1 MTALPSLIHRSFRKI
16 LYSSSVSE
24 NRCAQKKCEKCYRY
38 EKFHFIF
45 IFLSTMRIIKTF
57 VCIFKFAQ
65 QQFNDFSRKRESPM
79 FLVRLP
85 TFLDDIMWSEVN
97 NLYRLNQNLVIDRC
111 HSNPGKLVKNK
122 FTGLM
127 AHLFILIQVYWQL
140 T

>member
-1 MTALPSLIHRSFRKI
+1 
-16 LYSSSVSE
+16 
-24 NRCAQKKCEKCYRY
+24 
-38 EKFHFIF
+38 
-45 IFLSTMRIIKTF
+45 
-57 VCIFKFAQ
+57 
-65 QQFNDFSRKRESPM
+65 M